1 MKLKYYILFFFYFL
15 ITIESKRKK
24 KKENKKEPP
33 LVKYVNIKHV
43 LKRNYESTSNIT
55 LELEK
60 LKFRKEIINWSQKIK
75 NLNQPKEYLKFN
87 TTFKEDKGGNMQGE
101 YLSIKEITIIQKKK
115 QKKTFIEIFYGIGKV
130 DFNPYKK
137 MIKKVICTPYLW
149 FFEYCQTKY
158 IREHLK
164 GNITLIGLQYFKN
177 KMYETFNENEKK
189 KEIEKKKKE
198 EEKRKL
204 KEIEKKKSQQEKLKN
219 MNISKKDNKTDIKN
233 VDVSNKKNNNIN
245 TNVKIN
251 NQQNKNQ
258 KENKN
263 KKGSNKKNK
272 KKGKKSKKTKS
283 DL

>member
-24 KKENKKEPP
+24 KKEHKKEPP

-43 LKRNYESTSNIT
+43 LKRNYEPTSNIT

-189 KEIEKKKKE
+189 K
-198 EEKRKL
+198 
-204 KEIEKKKSQQEKLKN
+204 SQQEKLKN